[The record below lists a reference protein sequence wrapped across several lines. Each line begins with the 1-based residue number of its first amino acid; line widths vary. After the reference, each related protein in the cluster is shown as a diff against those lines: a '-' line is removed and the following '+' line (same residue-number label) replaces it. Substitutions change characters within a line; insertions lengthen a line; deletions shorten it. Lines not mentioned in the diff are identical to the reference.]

1 MSFLDDIVSVGS
13 SIFKTVSSSKIA
25 SGLAKTVA
33 LGFLLNKVN
42 SSLNKKN
49 SPPPQATTAQPDRFV
64 REVLSPSTNHSVPVV
79 YGTAFIKGIITDAYL
94 APDNL
99 TMWYCVTI
107 CEKTG
112 TKLSDS
118 QASDFSFNEIYWNDY
133 KLNFENNG
141 IIVSSGVDSNGN
153 TNTNIAGLIEIYCYA
168 GNSQSPKVPVGY
180 SNGSLGSAY
189 AIFPTWTSNH
199 QMNDLI
205 FCLVKL
211 TYNKEKDVTALG
223 EMTFRITNSMSMPG
237 DVILDYMT
245 NERYGA
251 GIPSTEIYSV

>member
-1 MSFLDDIVSVGS
+1 MSFIDDIVSVGS
-13 SIFKTVSSSKIA
+13 SIYKTVSSNKIA

-49 SPPPQATTAQPDRFV
+49 SPPPQAATSQPDRFV
-64 REVLSPSTNHSVPVV
+64 REALSPDTNHSIPVV
-79 YGTAFIKGIITDAYL
+79 YGTAFVKGIITDAYL
-94 APDNL
+94 SPDNL

-118 QASDFSFNEIYWNDY
+118 QASNFTFEEIYWNDY
-133 KLNFENNG
+133 KLNFQTDG
-141 IIVSSGVDSNGN
+141 VTVASGVDSNGN
-153 TNTNIAGLIEIYCYA
+153 TNSNIAGQIEIFCFG
-168 GNSQSPKVPVGY
+168 GNSTTPKVPVGY
-180 SNGSLGSAY
+180 TNGSLGAAY
-189 AIFPTWTSNH
+189 AIFPSWTSSH
-199 QMNDLI
+199 QMNDLV

-211 TYNKEKDVTALG
+211 TYSKEKDVTALG
-223 EMTFRITNSMSMPG
+223 EMTFKITNSMTLPG

-251 GIPSTEIYSV
+251 GIPSTEIYSA